1 MYIKSQSTPK
11 WVDDITS
18 GVEEYYASIPEEV
31 EGDSMSDVFAKL
43 DTLSKNHLSLDITC
57 WGLDDLVHICELAN
71 WSAKNVDYGYY
82 EVKDYLIDFI
92 VTNYPQVCSVDTS
105 WGIPCIHVEAPAY
118 GVTCYHTPGMDW
130 GGKLDNLPDGEWNLV
145 GRQDFAPYWGK
156 LSAGTRQIV
165 AEVSRRNPIAIQ
177 KLLVLQK
184 TNPSLRYIKVFI
196 DQDNQDDDDDY

>member
-1 MYIKSQSTPK
+1 MYIKSKSTPK
-11 WVDDITS
+11 WVDNITS
-18 GVEEYYASIPEEV
+18 GIEEYYASIPED

-43 DTLSKNHLSLDITC
+43 DTLSKANHLSLDITC

-82 EVKDYLIDFI
+82 DVKDYLLGII
-92 VTNYPQVCSVDTS
+92 VTEHPQACSVDYS
-105 WGIPCIHVEAPAY
+105 WNMPCIHVESPEY

-130 GGKLDNLPDGEWNLV
+130 GNKLDNLPDGEWNLV
-145 GRQDFAPYWGK
+145 SRQDFAPYWSQLSPK
-156 LSAGTRQIV
+156 LRQIV

-184 TNPSLRYIKVFI
+184 TNPLLRYIKVFV
-196 DQDNQDDDDDY
+196 DQDNQDDDDY